1 VDRYAQYINDTHVMS
16 GKKLPDHV
24 DWRLKGAV
32 TMVKDQGV
40 CWGLLDAW
48 GLLAALQARPFL

>member
-1 VDRYAQYINDTHVMS
+1 MRTDLIAHVYPHRIQVDRYAQYINDTHVMS

-40 CWGLLDAW
+40 C
-48 GLLAALQARPFL
+48 